1 MKAKIKSFDE
11 RRGKTTTIVSTRGV
25 DAFTGFALCH
35 VAQASWVMDLIID
48 SISASY
54 GIDGAWIK

>member
-48 SISASY
+48 SI
-54 GIDGAWIK
+54 GAAR